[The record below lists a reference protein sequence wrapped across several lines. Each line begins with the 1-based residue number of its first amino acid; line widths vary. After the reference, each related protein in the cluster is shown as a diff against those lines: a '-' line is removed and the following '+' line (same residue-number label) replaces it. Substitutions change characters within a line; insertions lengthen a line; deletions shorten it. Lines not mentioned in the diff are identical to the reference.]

1 MVLISGGTSLIG
13 SSADDRDARDNEKP
27 QFEVEL
33 GDYYIGMACVTNE
46 QYLAFVVA
54 TGHRA
59 PDEADY
65 GEPVW
70 RGGRFP
76 AEKAMHPVVYVS
88 WDDAVAYCAW
98 AGLRLPT
105 ELEWEKSARGPQGF
119 RYPWGDEWD
128 GERCRHSVGGPSS
141 GTCEVWDYPYG
152 VSGYGLY
159 NPGGNVWE
167 WCSDWYD
174 ENVYARYARGDLTPP
189 ASGQYRVVG
198 GGSWGDGNA
207 SCFRAAYRGDFG
219 LPAYRFGSLGFRCV
233 RGL

>member
-1 MVLISGGTSLIG
+1 MLHPHLYRHPADGNEMILIPAGKSLIG
-13 SSADDRDARDNEKP
+13 SSADDPDASSDEKP

-33 GDYYIGMACVTNE
+33 PDYYIGLACVTNE
-46 QYLAFVVA
+46 QYLAFVAA

-65 GEPVW
+65 GTPVW
-70 RGGRFP
+70 SGGGFP
-76 AEKAMHPVVYVS
+76 AEKA
-88 WDDAVAYCAW
+88 
-98 AGLRLPT
+98 
-105 ELEWEKSARGPQGF
+105 ARGPQGF

-128 GERCRHSVGGPSS
+128 GERCRHSVGEDSE

-167 WCSDWYD
+167 WCSDWY
-174 ENVYARYARGDLTPP
+174 EEQAYARYARGDLTPP
-189 ASGQYRVVG
+189 ASGDRRVVR
-198 GGSWGDGNA
+198 GGSWSDG
-207 SCFRAAYRGDFG
+207 STTYFRAACRFYAGP
-219 LPAYRFGSLGFRCV
+219 PADRYNSLGFRCV